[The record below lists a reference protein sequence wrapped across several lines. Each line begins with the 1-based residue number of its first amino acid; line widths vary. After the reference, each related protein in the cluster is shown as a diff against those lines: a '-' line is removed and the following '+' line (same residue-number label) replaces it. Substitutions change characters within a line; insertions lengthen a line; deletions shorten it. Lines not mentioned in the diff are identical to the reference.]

1 VSVESRDPAA
11 DVREFCTVLAV
22 LLIIVSYVLG
32 TFPSAIL
39 IARAN
44 GIDIATFGSG
54 NPGASNV
61 TRALGWQKGVWVYVL
76 DALKAAVATGLGL
89 GMGFD
94 WTGTGRPLA
103 YVCAL
108 AAILGHMFPA
118 FRHFKGGKG
127 VACGSGVLL
136 VLQPLLGLAIP
147 IVWWTISKLTGKAA
161 LGSILT
167 VALVPVG
174 LALLGRPAWEF
185 AATAGLSALI
195 LVKHW
200 RNFGR
205 LIRRE
210 EPSLRNA

>member
-1 VSVESRDPAA
+1 MLAA
-11 DVREFCTVLAV
+11 

-44 GIDIATFGSG
+44 GIDISTFGSG

-61 TRALGWQKGVWVYVL
+61 TRALGWRKGIWVYVL
-76 DALKAAVATGLGL
+76 DALKAALATGLGL
-89 GMGFD
+89 GMGLD
-94 WTGTGRPLA
+94 WSGTGRPLA
-103 YVCAL
+103 YACAG
-108 AAILGHMFPA
+108 AAILGHMFPV
-118 FRHFKGGKG
+118 FRQFKGGKG

-136 VLQPLLGLAIP
+136 VLQPLVGLAIP
-147 IVWWTISKLTGKAA
+147 VVWWTISKATGKAA
-161 LGSILT
+161 VGSIVT

-174 LALLGRPAWEF
+174 LAVLGRPAWEF
-185 AATAGLSALI
+185 AAMGVLSALI
-195 LVKHW
+195 LIKHW

-210 EPSLRNA
+210 EPSLRKT